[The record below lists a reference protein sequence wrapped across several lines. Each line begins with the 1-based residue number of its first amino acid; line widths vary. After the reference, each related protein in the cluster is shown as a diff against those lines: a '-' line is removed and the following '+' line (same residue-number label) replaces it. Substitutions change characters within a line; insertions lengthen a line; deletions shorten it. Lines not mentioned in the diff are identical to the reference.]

1 MCMCISMCTMCI
13 HMCICN
19 IKPTKKNNCASNSDL
34 NNTYCL
40 SSYTCRMSPI
50 KRSTKG
56 SGSGTNAKRYK
67 QITTTAAAHATLV
80 DVAALTAEI
89 TKTVTNT
96 VMESLRQAGL
106 LNSHSRPP
114 VPATDA
120 NNTEQITAPVS
131 SENVIEANFL
141 DSEMDNSGVTD
152 INNTTT
158 TPQTTSLTSSSC
170 KLGKSR
176 FVSSRVPLHANVP

>member
-1 MCMCISMCTMCI
+1 
-13 HMCICN
+13 MCICN

-40 SSYTCRMSPI
+40 SSYTCRMSPR

-131 SENVIEANFL
+131 SENVIEASFL
-141 DSEMDNSGVTD
+141 DSETDNSGVTD